1 MFPARVLQSEKH
13 MYAQL
18 HKRTVKCA
26 LAYLLFIA
34 VIQLLIVLIN
44 RSGQQ
49 LVPIYNAHVGAM
61 L

>member
-1 MFPARVLQSEKH
+1 